1 MTGTPG
7 LIDPSE
13 HALEQCSFKDSAVG
27 AEDKLSLFAP
37 FDDQRLSTLMA
48 RSGFLASQQALR
60 RHSRHARF
68 FAVRT
73 GDIPPHAGPDPH
85 RLIVL
90 LRARDDEIVVAVGAH
105 GDHAPGCA
113 SLGGYAHIKRLGTVW
128 ATYVLGL
135 DGVGHMSMLP
145 RIGRRTLIE
154 NFGVYLTVGVI
165 AYSADMSHHSREPRG
180 AHDSSSPQIR
190 VRGAGD
196 FRHYSNQRLRLPNER
211 PPLGPRLKQL
221 LGAVLTLA
229 VVGGIGVAVYYGV
242 TQLIADDEP
251 ATSYV
256 AEATAEDQS
265 AASEQQAQQA
275 SELEPE
281 EAETSVEESE
291 STEAA
296 TTASEAESTEA
307 ETAEQAQAEQTTAGD
322 AEQESSASDAPP
334 VSVSTIE
341 PSVSDQVITPAQLGG
356 AEISAERVTAEPIP
370 SGIPRA
376 LADGAVYDPTEPA
389 TVFTARWPV
398 GTTLRLVRLPGAT
411 LLTDEEQDQV
421 VGTETLVVVRGTES
435 SNTDL
440 QLSPAAFDQIAIYGT
455 ERIIAVR
462 VEVTAGP
469 P

>member
-1 MTGTPG
+1 
-7 LIDPSE
+7 
-13 HALEQCSFKDSAVG
+13 
-27 AEDKLSLFAP
+27 
-37 FDDQRLSTLMA
+37 
-48 RSGFLASQQALR
+48 
-60 RHSRHARF
+60 
-68 FAVRT
+68 
-73 GDIPPHAGPDPH
+73 
-85 RLIVL
+85 
-90 LRARDDEIVVAVGAH
+90 
-105 GDHAPGCA
+105 
-113 SLGGYAHIKRLGTVW
+113 
-128 ATYVLGL
+128 
-135 DGVGHMSMLP
+135 MLP

-154 NFGVYLTVGVI
+154 NFGVYLTVELI

-180 AHDSSSPQIR
+180 AHDFSSPQIR
-190 VRGAGD
+190 VRGASD

-211 PPLGPRLKQL
+211 PPLGPRFKQL

-251 ATSYV
+251 ATTEV

-265 AASEQQAQQA
+265 AASEQPAQQE
-275 SELEPE
+275 SESEPE
-281 EAETSVEESE
+281 QEATSVEESD
-291 STEAA
+291 SSEAEA
-296 TTASEAESTEA
+296 TTSETEASEAG
-307 ETAEQAQAEQTTAGD
+307 TAEQAQVDQTTSPD
-322 AEQESSASDAPP
+322 AEQESSSFDAPS
-334 VSVSTIE
+334 VSVSSIE
-341 PSVSDQVITPAQLGG
+341 PSVSDQVVTPAQLGG
-356 AEISAERVTAEPIP
+356 AETSAERVTAEPIP
-370 SGIPRA
+370 SGIPRT

-411 LLTDEEQDQV
+411 LLTDEEQEQV

-462 VEVTAGP
+462 VEVTAAP

>member
-1 MTGTPG
+1 M
-7 LIDPSE
+7 
-13 HALEQCSFKDSAVG
+13 
-27 AEDKLSLFAP
+27 
-37 FDDQRLSTLMA
+37 
-48 RSGFLASQQALR
+48 
-60 RHSRHARF
+60 
-68 FAVRT
+68 
-73 GDIPPHAGPDPH
+73 
-85 RLIVL
+85 L
-90 LRARDDEIVVAVGAH
+90 L
-105 GDHAPGCA
+105 
-113 SLGGYAHIKRLGTVW
+113 
-128 ATYVLGL
+128 
-135 DGVGHMSMLP
+135 
-145 RIGRRTLIE
+145 RIGRRIPIE
-154 NFGVYLTVGVI
+154 NFGVYLTVEVI

-190 VRGAGD
+190 VRGASD

-221 LGAVLTLA
+221 LGALLTLA

-251 ATSYV
+251 ATTEV

-265 AASEQQAQQA
+265 AASEPQALQE
-275 SELEPE
+275 SESEPE
-281 EAETSVEESE
+281 QVATSVEETD
-291 STEAA
+291 STEVEA
-296 TTASEAESTEA
+296 TASEPESSESGM
-307 ETAEQAQAEQTTAGD
+307 AEQAEAEQTTSSD
-322 AEQESSASDAPP
+322 AEQEPSASGAPP
-334 VSVSTIE
+334 VSVSSIE
-341 PSVSDQVITPAQLGG
+341 PSVSDQVVTPAQLGG

-370 SGIPRA
+370 SGIPRT

-411 LLTDEEQDQV
+411 LLTDEEQEQV